1 MDKPYSLYKNQAGLN
16 RIKYLVIVSVIIV
29 IFFSYLQN
37 CIADTIAIKSS
48 MKVHRMGGY
57 VILIN
62 YETRDKWTDG
72 LLFKVHCKFEG
83 GEFTFTSGS
92 LNNVERGWNK
102 TQIAISDVMK
112 KRYGSLRKYEIEL
125 YKNGALV
132 DKRESY

>member
-1 MDKPYSLYKNQAGLN
+1 MDKLYSLYKNQAGLN
-16 RIKYLVIVSVIIV
+16 RIKYLVIVPVIIV
-29 IFFSYLQN
+29 IFFSHLQN

-62 YETRDKWTDG
+62 YETRDRWTDG
-72 LLFKVHCKFEG
+72 ILFKVHCEFEG

-92 LNNVERGWNK
+92 LSNVERGWNK